1 MPEVRDQINTQS
13 AASNTAVNKKTKAQG
28 LTFRR
33 LFTKPGVSP
42 YSEVEWELRNAQITD
57 SQGGMIFEQKNV
69 EVPKDW
75 SMTATNIVAS
85 KYLHG
90 PIGTVEPETGL
101 RHLVARVAETIRD
114 WGMKDGYFRSSE
126 DAATFHD
133 ELVHLLIRQHVAF
146 NSPVWFNVG
155 CDRVEPKSDATNWHW
170 NFTTNQV
177 EFGAT
182 GYTRPQC
189 SACFINS
196 VRDSLDSI
204 LTLAKTEGMLFK
216 WGSGT
221 GTNLSTLRSS
231 TEVLSGGGTA
241 SGPLSFMKGFD
252 AFAGVIKSGGKT
264 RRAAKMVIL
273 NIDHPDI
280 VDFIECKSKE
290 EAKAHALVLQGYDG
304 SHPDSDA
311 YSSIFFQNANN
322 SVRVT
327 DDFMVAVM
335 RDTDFSTR
343 SIVDGRVVKTYK
355 AKYLLE
361 KISEAT
367 WHCGDPGMQY
377 DTTVNRW
384 HTSKNTARINA
395 SNPCSEYMF
404 LDDTAC
410 NLASLNLMK
419 FVNSGGQFDVSAFK
433 HAVDI
438 TITAQEILVDNASY
452 PTPQIGENSHNFRPL
467 GLGYANLGA
476 LLMSMALPYDSD
488 EGRDVAGAITALMCG
503 EAYAQSARVAE
514 CMGPFPG
521 YPVNREPMLDV
532 IRMHRDAMRG
542 IKPDH
547 VQTELLLA
555 AQESWDTALSHGEKF
570 GFKNAQVTVL
580 APTGTIGF
588 MMDCDTTGIEPDL
601 ALVKYK
607 KLVGGGLIKI
617 VNNTVPEA
625 LMRLG
630 YTPEQ
635 MSEIVSHID
644 QNGKIEGAPH
654 LKPAHLPVFDCS
666 LAPAAGGRSIASTGH
681 VKMMAAAQPFL
692 SGAISKTINMPE
704 ESTVED
710 VMDAYIES
718 WKLGLKAVA
727 IYRDN
732 SKRSQPLSAAG
743 QKKDEKK
750 PEAAAVVEALQQELF
765 ARAQREK
772 MPAERASVTH
782 KFSVGGHEGYITVGM
797 YEDGRAG
804 EIFIK
809 MSKEG
814 STLSGV
820 MDGLALTVSIGLQ
833 YGVPLKVFVDKLLNT
848 RFEPSGITANAN
860 IRFVSSVLDY
870 LARWLGGRFISADY
884 LKLNNGGAPVEA
896 HAAGTELAHALPF
909 PAMPMA
915 GPKMPVSSSSPSNA
929 HEGAPTC
936 SECGM
941 LMVPNGACYKCEN
954 CGSTSGCS

>member
-1 MPEVRDQINTQS
+1 MATVKQALNGKAVETAS
-13 AASNTAVNKKTKAQG
+13 ATKSAGTKSGLRFERYFTDGRTAPFDN
-28 LTFRR
+28 
-33 LFTKPGVSP
+33 
-42 YSEVEWELRNAQITD
+42 VEWEKRTALIGNEKGVA
-57 SQGGMIFEQKNV
+57 IFKQEDV
-69 EVPKDW
+69 EVPKGW
-75 SMTATNIVAS
+75 SQTATNIVAS
-85 KYLHG
+85 KYFHG
-90 PIGTVEPETGL
+90 KHGTPERESSA
-101 RHLVARVAETIRD
+101 RHLISRVVKTVVR
-114 WGMKDGYFRSSE
+114 WGEQGGYFA
-126 DAATFHD
+126 DAASRDAFRD
-133 ELVHLLIRQHVAF
+133 ELTHLLVEQKMSF

-155 CDRVEPKSDATNWHW
+155 VQAK
-170 NFTTNQV
+170 
-177 EFGAT
+177 
-182 GYTRPQC
+182 PQC

-196 VRDSLDSI
+196 VHDDMESI
-204 LTLAKTEGMLFK
+204 MGLTRTEGMLFK

-221 GTNLSTLRSS
+221 GTNFSALRGSK
-231 TEVLSGGGTA
+231 EALSGGGIA
-241 SGPLSFMKGFD
+241 SGPVSFMKGFD

-273 NIDHPDI
+273 NVDHPDI
-280 VDFIECKSKE
+280 MEFIECKVKE
-290 EAKAHALVLQGYDG
+290 EKKAHVLIEQGYDSAIDG
-304 SHPDSDA
+304 EA
-311 YSSIFFQNANN
+311 YSSIFFQNANH

-327 DDFMVAVM
+327 DEFMRAVEED
-335 RDTDFSTR
+335 RDWWTKNVTDGQPN
-343 SIVDGRVVKTYK
+343 D
-355 AKYLLE
+355 KYSARDLLC
-361 KISEAT
+361 KIADST

-384 HTSKNTARINA
+384 HTCKNTARINA

-419 FVNSGGQFDVSAFK
+419 YTAGNGQFDVEAFR
-433 HAVDI
+433 HAVDV

-452 PTPQIGENSHNFRPL
+452 PTPRIGENSHDFRPL

-488 EGRDVAGAITALMCG
+488 EGRDVAAALTALMCG

-514 CMGPFPG
+514 RMGPFPG
-521 YPVNREPMLDV
+521 YAVNREPMLEV
-532 IRMHRDAMRG
+532 IRMHRNAMRG

-547 VQTELLLA
+547 VLPELYRG
-555 AQESWDTALSHGEKF
+555 AQESWDDALELGEKH
-570 GFKNAQVTVL
+570 GYKNSQVTVL

-607 KLVGGGLIKI
+607 KLVGGGVIKI

-625 LMRLG
+625 LMKLG

-635 MSEIVSHID
+635 TSEIVSHID
-644 QNGKIEGAPH
+644 KNGKIEEAPY
-654 LKPAHLPVFDCS
+654 LKEEHMPVFDCS
-666 LAPAAGGRSIASTGH
+666 LAPAGGGRSIAWTGH

-704 ESTVED
+704 ESTLED
-710 VMDAYIES
+710 IMKAYIES
-718 WKLGLKAVA
+718 WKMGLKAVA

-743 QKKDEKK
+743 KKEEKK
-750 PEAAAVVEALQQELF
+750 VEVVEPEQRELF
-765 ARAQREK
+765 PRMQREK
-772 MPAERASVTH
+772 MPVERDSVTH

-797 YEDGRAG
+797 YPDGRVG
-804 EIFIK
+804 ELFIK
-809 MSKEG
+809 MAKEG

-820 MDGLALTVSIGLQ
+820 MDGLALTISLGLQ
-833 YGVPLKVFVDKLLNT
+833 YGVPLKVFVDKLVNT
-848 RFEPSGITANAN
+848 RFEPSGISANPN
-860 IRFVSSVLDY
+860 IRFATSVLDY
-870 LARWLGGRFISADY
+870 IARWLGGKFISADY
-884 LKLNNGGAPVEA
+884 LKLNGTTVGDRVGFGGMHTPATVATAAPPRTSE
-896 HAAGTELAHALPF
+896 
-909 PAMPMA
+909 PM
-915 GPKMPVSSSSPSNA
+915 SYSPRDA

-954 CGSTSGCS
+954 CGSSSGCS

>member
-1 MPEVRDQINTQS
+1 MAT
-13 AASNTAVNKKTKAQG
+13 
-28 LTFRR
+28 
-33 LFTKPGVSP
+33 VSP
-42 YSEVEWELRNAQITD
+42 ALHGKTSSETSSAPQKNKAKGPGLFFPRYFTDGKNSPFDLVEWEKRTALIGNEKGVT
-57 SQGGMIFEQKNV
+57 IFRQEGV
-69 EVPKDW
+69 EVPKSW
-75 SMTATNIVAS
+75 SQTATNIVTS
-85 KYLHG
+85 KYFHG
-90 PIGTVEPETGL
+90 KPASAEREGSVRQLIG
-101 RHLVARVAETIRD
+101 RVVNTIVR
-114 WGMKDGYFRSSE
+114 WGEEGGYFADHASR
-126 DAATFHD
+126 DAFRD
-133 ELVHLLIRQHVAF
+133 ELTHLLVEQKMSF

-155 CDRVEPKSDATNWHW
+155 VQAK
-170 NFTTNQV
+170 
-177 EFGAT
+177 
-182 GYTRPQC
+182 PQC

-196 VRDSLDSI
+196 VKDTMESI
-204 LTLAKTEGMLFK
+204 MGLTRTEGMLFK

-221 GTNLSTLRSS
+221 GTNFSTLRGSRE
-231 TEVLSGGGTA
+231 TLSGGGIA
-241 SGPLSFMKGFD
+241 SGPVSFMKGFD

-280 VDFIECKSKE
+280 VEFIECKRRE
-290 EAKAHALVLQGYDG
+290 ERKAHVLIEQGYDSAIDG
-304 SHPDSDA
+304 DA
-311 YSSIFFQNANN
+311 YSSIFFQNANH

-327 DDFMVAVM
+327 DEFMRAAAEDQDWWTKNVLDGQPNEKLRA
-335 RDTDFSTR
+335 RD
-343 SIVDGRVVKTYK
+343 
-355 AKYLLE
+355 LLF
-361 KISEAT
+361 KISDST

-377 DTTVNRW
+377 DTTINRW
-384 HTSKNTARINA
+384 HTSKNTDRINA

-419 FVNSGGQFDVSAFK
+419 FADAQGKFDVPAFK
-433 HAVDI
+433 HAVDV

-452 PTPQIGENSHNFRPL
+452 PTPQIAENSHNFRPL

-503 EAYAQSARVAE
+503 QAYAQSARVAE
-514 CMGPFPG
+514 SMGPFPG
-521 YPVNREPMLDV
+521 YAKNQEPMLDV

-547 VQTELLLA
+547 VQPELFLA
-555 AQESWDTALSHGEKF
+555 AQESWDNALSEGEKF
-570 GFKNAQVTVL
+570 GYKNAQVTVL

-625 LMRLG
+625 LMKLG
-630 YTPEQ
+630 YTAEQ
-635 MSEIVSHID
+635 MNEIVSYID
-644 QNGKIEGAPH
+644 QHGKIEGAPY

-666 LAPAAGGRSIASTGH
+666 LAPAGGGRSIAWTGH

-750 PEAAAVVEALQQELF
+750 SEATVAVEAMQQELF

-797 YEDGRAG
+797 YEDGRPG

-833 YGVPLKVFVDKLLNT
+833 YGVPLKVYVDKLLNT
-848 RFEPSGITANAN
+848 RFEPSGITANPK

-870 LARWLGGRFISADY
+870 IARWLGGRFISADY
-884 LKLNNGGAPVEA
+884 LKLNGAAMPEIG
-896 HAAGTELAHALPF
+896 AATAAAAAPQTAQALPSL
-909 PAMPMA
+909 
-915 GPKMPVSSSSPSNA
+915 PVSNASSTPSNA